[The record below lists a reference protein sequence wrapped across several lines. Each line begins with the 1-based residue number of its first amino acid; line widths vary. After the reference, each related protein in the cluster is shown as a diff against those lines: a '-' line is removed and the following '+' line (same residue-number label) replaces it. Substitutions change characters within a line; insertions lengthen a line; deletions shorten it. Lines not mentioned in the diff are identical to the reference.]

1 MTSFAG
7 VKRFLPSREGRAKS
21 RPFNLSPQLP
31 TFMSRR
37 RDQHE
42 SDRRGRTEPTLGD
55 LGGLDEPPGGSAQRD
70 DQPPLDIE
78 PRNWPDAEPRRW
90 RRASVLSRRTRRRG
104 WLVPVL
110 VLALVGVVGG
120 MWIEQN
126 RLRSLLPRTELN
138 DVLSR
143 AQQALAAGHLDG
155 DDGSS
160 ARELFQAAVA
170 LEPDNDA
177 ARNGLHQ
184 VGMAEISQADAA
196 LQAGQLDVAA
206 QKAAVARELLGGGSD
221 VDRLDKMIAAKRG
234 SQVQVSTLVDQAQQ
248 AFAAGQYGG
257 EHGAGALYRQVL
269 AADPGNA
276 VARHGLDQVGDA
288 LAAQAQKALDAND
301 GTTADADIEQLAALQ
316 PNNAALPGLRAAR
329 AQVRQQ
335 DNAALDTALQ
345 QGDEALRAGR
355 IDGPGDDTA
364 LAHYKAALA
373 LAPDNPQAEA
383 GLGKVAQA
391 LTVQANAAMDAG
403 DAAQAGTLLDHAAAL
418 APKSADLAA
427 ARARLQGMQ
436 AHKAAP
442 TPTPANDDQQAT
454 ASAPP
459 ALTPQQ
465 SEQVASLLQQA
476 QAATQRGDIMLPPG
490 KSAYDLYRNALA
502 IDGDSAVAQHGLQGL
517 PNVVLQLFNR
527 ALAAG
532 DLARAG
538 QMLDNLADLAPGD
551 AAQNVLRQRLAG
563 AWLDQADRQ
572 LASGNRAGA
581 MQALEQARK
590 LAPNHPRVLDLAARL
605 QSGS

>member
-1 MTSFAG
+1 
-7 VKRFLPSREGRAKS
+7 
-21 RPFNLSPQLP
+21 
-31 TFMSRR
+31 MSGR

-42 SDRRGRTEPTLGD
+42 SDHRGRTEPTLGD
-55 LGGLDEPPGGSAQRD
+55 LGGLGEPPHRAAPRD
-70 DQPPLDIE
+70 EQPPLDIE
-78 PRNWPDAEPRRW
+78 PRDWPDTEPRRW
-90 RRASVLSRRTRRRG
+90 RRASKLSRGPRRRV
-104 WLVPVL
+104 WLVSVL
-110 VLALVGVVGG
+110 VLVLVGVVGG
-120 MWIEQN
+120 VWIEQN
-126 RLRSLLPRTELN
+126 HLRSLLPRTELN
-138 DVLSR
+138 DMLSR
-143 AQQALAAGHLDG
+143 AQQALAAGRLDG
-155 DDGSS
+155 SDGNS
-160 ARELFQAAVA
+160 ARELFQAAMA

-206 QKAAVARELLGGGSD
+206 QKAAVARDLLGGGSD
-221 VDRLDKMIAAKRG
+221 VDRLDRMIAAKHG
-234 SQVQVSTLVDQAQQ
+234 SQVQVPTLVDQAQQ
-248 AFAAGQYGG
+248 AYAAGQYGG

-288 LAAQAQKALDAND
+288 LAAQAQKALDAKD
-301 GTTADADIEQLAALQ
+301 GTAADADIEQLAALQ

-329 AQVRQQ
+329 AQAQQQ

-403 DAAQAGTLLDHAAAL
+403 DAAQAGSLLDHAAAL

-427 ARARLQGMQ
+427 ARARLQGMAQ
-436 AHKAAP
+436 AKPSPKPGTRPAAAP
-442 TPTPANDDQQAT
+442 GAAAPAADNTNADDADT
-454 ASAPP
+454 APRP

-502 IDGDSAVAQHGLQGL
+502 IDGDSAVAQHGLQAL
-517 PNVVLQLFNR
+517 PGVVQQLFNR

-532 DLARAG
+532 DLVRAG

-551 AAQNVLRQRLAG
+551 ATQGIMRQRLAN

-581 MQALEQARK
+581 MQALDQARR
-590 LAPNHPRVLDLAARL
+590 LAPYQPRVLDLAARL